1 MMARLES
8 LTIRGFRAFGSVEQT
23 LKIPGNLAVVW
34 GPNSRGKTSLAEA
47 LEFLLTGGIVRRE
60 LLGSSQDEFADALR
74 NVHLDPS
81 EEVFVAAVITASD
94 GARHTVRRALTR
106 DFGKR
111 QDCESMLMIDGRAAS
126 QDDLFAL
133 GIVLSQPPLSAP
145 VLAQHTMSY
154 IFSVGPQ
161 NRATYF
167 KTLLEA
173 TDMDDFRNQVA
184 VAANDFAPAD
194 DGIVAKLAAC
204 SSIEEVRSAL
214 GDVGSDVPPSSALES
229 KLDAAAFALVEAT
242 GDNPPAGLGEKL
254 AVLDRTLRGRRSQT
268 FPVEKVGGVQMPAWS
283 PPDDETW
290 KSLKAYVENC
300 AAVEEDAVRLS
311 ALYEAALG
319 ILGHEHLTDSIDCPL
334 CGTESALTSERVALI
349 REQVESTA
357 EFRAAESI
365 AGGSLRSLATTVA
378 ALDAAVDAARPDFMK
393 MAAPARHATGFTTWR
408 LRQLLGDRSEGL
420 IAPWIAQVR
429 RLMVASTEL
438 RMKLANTELPVRLD
452 RIKTRA
458 EVDILRAW
466 FGELSRLREQLVAAI
481 DDYAAPADAL
491 LAALD
496 AVLDVHSETVGWQEF
511 IDIARQPKGL
521 RDALLASKARDVVN
535 QEIATALAQI
545 DRGKEDVLND
555 KFAEY
560 SGDIQAWWERLRPDE
575 ATYFAALKPRER
587 AKRTIDFKAGLS
599 CNGERAAPK
608 VRDVIA
614 VFSQSQLHCLGL
626 ALFLARAQREGQGF
640 ILLDDPVLSSD
651 EDYRVHFNSAVLT
664 ALIDLPIQV
673 IVLTQD
679 NRVWRDLE
687 SLYRHRGVLNAQLY
701 IDNAAEGTVI
711 ENTSDTLL
719 AKINRAD
726 SLSRGG
732 HPDSR
737 KECGLQLRDAG
748 ECFCKEMLI
757 TDCSDSGK
765 ATTLADYD
773 GKTLEWLCPRVDPLL
788 IKDPAH
794 QGKFEVF
801 RRTVNSACHDNAPPG
816 SAEMKQA
823 VGELRRLV
831 KDYLGR

>member
-1 MMARLES
+1 MMPRLES

-34 GPNSRGKTSLAEA
+34 GPNSCGKTSLAEA

-81 EEVFVAAVITASD
+81 EEVFVAAEMTASD
-94 GARHTVRRALTR
+94 GARHAVKRTLTR

-111 QDCESMLMIDGRAAS
+111 QDCESTLMIDGMSAS
-126 QDDLFAL
+126 QDDLVAL

-154 IFSVGPQ
+154 IFSIGPQ

-173 TDMDDFRNQVA
+173 TDLDDFRNEVVLA
-184 VAANDFAPAD
+184 TSDFAPAA
-194 DGIVAKLAAC
+194 DGIVAKLVAC
-204 SSIEEVRSAL
+204 SAIEEVESAL
-214 GDVGSDVPPSSALES
+214 GDVRSDVPTFSALES
-229 KLDAAAFALVEAT
+229 KLDAAACALVEAV
-242 GDNPPAGLGEKL
+242 GDNPPAGLGDKL
-254 AVLDRTLRGRRSQT
+254 AVLDRTLSGRRSQA
-268 FPVEKVGGVQMPAWS
+268 FAVEKLGRIQMPAWS
-283 PPDDETW
+283 PPADDTW
-290 KSLKAYVENC
+290 KSLEAYVENRE
-300 AAVEEDAVRLS
+300 AVEQDTVRLS

-319 ILGHEHLTDSIDCPL
+319 ILDHEHLTAPIDCPL
-334 CGTESALTSERVALI
+334 CGTESALTSERVAVI
-349 REQVESTA
+349 REQVESTT

-365 AGGSLRSLATTVA
+365 AGESLRSLATTAA
-378 ALDAAVDAARPDFMK
+378 ALDAAVDTVRPDFMR
-393 MAAPARHATGFTTWR
+393 MTAPARHATGFTTWR
-408 LRQLLGDRSEGL
+408 LRKLLDDRSEDL

-429 RLMVASTEL
+429 RLMVSSTEL
-438 RMKLANTELPVRLD
+438 RLHIANTELPVGLD

-458 EVDILRAW
+458 DVDILRAW
-466 FGELSRLREQLVAAI
+466 FGKLSRLREQLVAAI
-481 DDYAAPADAL
+481 DAYAAPAEAL
-491 LAALD
+491 LAALN

-511 IDIARQPKGL
+511 IDIARQPERL
-521 RDALLASKARDVVN
+521 RDALVASKARDVVN

-545 DRGKEDVLND
+545 DRGKEEVLND
-555 KFAEY
+555 KFAAY

-575 ATYFAALKPRER
+575 ATYFAALKPREK
-587 AKRTIDFKAGLS
+587 AKRTIDFKAALS

-664 ALIDLPIQV
+664 ALIDLPLQV

-679 NRVWRDLE
+679 NGVWRDLE
-687 SLYRHRGVLNAQLY
+687 SLYRHRGVLTAQLY
-701 IDNAAEGTVI
+701 IENAAEGTVI
-711 ENTSDTLL
+711 ENTSESLV

-737 KECGLQLRDAG
+737 KECGIQLRDAG

-757 TDCSDSGK
+757 ADCSGRGK
-765 ATTLADYD
+765 AATLADYG

-788 IKDPAH
+788 IQDPAH